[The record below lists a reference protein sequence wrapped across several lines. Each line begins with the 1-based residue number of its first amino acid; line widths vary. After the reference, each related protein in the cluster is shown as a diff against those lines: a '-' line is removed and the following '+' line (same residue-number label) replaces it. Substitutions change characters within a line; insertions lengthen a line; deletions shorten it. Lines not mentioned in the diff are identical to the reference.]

1 MKLQLR
7 QTSEVFYISTVYA
20 RCDALDRLELWKDL
34 ESLSDHSDVFWM
46 VGGDFNV
53 ILDEAEN
60 LGGSQVTQQEMV
72 DFATC
77 VNICSLNEQKFYGS
91 NYTQWN
97 NRIEEDCI
105 FKRLYRVLRNN
116 EFM

>member
-1 MKLQLR
+1 MSNVRVNCSAKIWIFWDDVWEEKGSTNSIQQLTMKLQLR

-77 VNICSLNEQKFYGS
+77 VNICSLNE
-91 NYTQWN
+91 
-97 NRIEEDCI
+97 
-105 FKRLYRVLRNN
+105 
-116 EFM
+116 